1 MSSNSSGKK
10 LEGFFT
16 GKGFY
21 IVLFLCAAV
30 IGVSAWMMAAGNEAM
45 DDLSK
50 ANNASFDNKRVE
62 TIIIPPEKTAAAEPV
77 STPLP
82 VIAGDA
88 KTPADTQTQDETE
101 QVWREGDVKPVEVPM
116 YVWPVQG
123 ELERTHSTDKLAY
136 DVTMRDWRTHEGI
149 DIEAAIGSTVSA
161 SHAGSVESVVDD
173 DFYGTVVTVNHGDG
187 SCTVYANLAELPA
200 VSVGDWVEPGDVI
213 GAVRIRS
220 GYAPA
225 LCDLRRRQLRRS
237 ADLSPRVIT
246 DQKILVRFTACQY
259 FFRYRFFVVV
269 SSSTS
274 TSTHVVLSGV

>member
-45 DDLSK
+45 DDLNK

-136 DVTMRDWRTHEGI
+136 DVTMRDWRTHEGV
-149 DIEAAIGSTVSA
+149 DIAAALGSTVTA
-161 SHAGSVESVVDD
+161 SHSGRVESIENDD
-173 DFYGTVVTVNHGDG
+173 LYGTVVVLNHGDG
-187 SCTVYANLAELPA
+187 SSSRYANLADTVP
-200 VSVGDWVEPGDVI
+200 VNVGDWLECGAAI
-213 GAVRIRS
+213 GTVGTS
-220 GYAPA
+220 A
-225 LCDLRRRQLRRS
+225 LCEIGQGAHLHFALYVNGQSVDPLEYLP
-237 ADLSPRVIT
+237 A
-246 DQKILVRFTACQY
+246 
-259 FFRYRFFVVV
+259 
-269 SSSTS
+269 
-274 TSTHVVLSGV
+274 